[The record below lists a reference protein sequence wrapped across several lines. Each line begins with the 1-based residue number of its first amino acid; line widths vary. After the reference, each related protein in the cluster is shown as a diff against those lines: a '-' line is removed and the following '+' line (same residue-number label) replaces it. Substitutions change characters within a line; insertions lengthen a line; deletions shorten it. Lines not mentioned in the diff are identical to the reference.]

1 MQDRAPR
8 IQRILDPKFRRNY
21 MRYIAQCIA
30 ATFLV
35 FVVLVILDVLTQ
47 TVLIAS
53 LGATAFIALTMPHID
68 SSKPRYLIGGYAI
81 GVLAGVVL
89 SVLVGWLQLGQDVG
103 MERLIVVSG
112 AALATG
118 LAMFMMVVTDTEH
131 PPAAAVALGF
141 VLNTWDLRAIIV
153 VFVGVIC
160 ISLLKEA
167 FKHRMINL
175 L

>member
-1 MQDRAPR
+1 
-8 IQRILDPKFRRNY
+8 

-35 FVVLVILDVLTQ
+35 FVVLVILDVFTQ

-81 GVLAGVVL
+81 GVLAGVVV

-118 LAMFMMVVTDTEH
+118 LAMFMMVVS
-131 PPAAAVALGF
+131 
-141 VLNTWDLRAIIV
+141 LR
-153 VFVGVIC
+153 
-160 ISLLKEA
+160 
-167 FKHRMINL
+167 
-175 L
+175 